1 MGQHLSLLLPKE
13 ECNQSGQCVMW
24 PRRDRTT
31 IIVIASLVEEAQSCS
46 LVNRVAPSS
55 SGCEW
60 IGPLVIGANDR
71 GVQLSCRAT
80 R

>member
-1 MGQHLSLLLPKE
+1 MVGQHLSLLLLKE
-13 ECNQSGQCVMW
+13 ELNHSGQCVMW
-24 PRRDRTT
+24 PRRDRTA

-55 SGCEW
+55 GCEW
-60 IGPLVIGANDR
+60 NGPLVIGANDR
-71 GVQLSCRAT
+71 GVQLNCRAT